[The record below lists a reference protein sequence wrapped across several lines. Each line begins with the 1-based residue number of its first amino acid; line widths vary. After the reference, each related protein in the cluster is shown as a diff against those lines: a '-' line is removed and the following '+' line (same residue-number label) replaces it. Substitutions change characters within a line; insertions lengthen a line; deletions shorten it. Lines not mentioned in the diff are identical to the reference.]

1 MFEFI
6 KKIAENPMATFAIA
20 FSLFMLYM
28 TFAFT
33 FLIE

>member
-20 FSLFMLYM
+20 FSVFMMYIM
-28 TFAFT
+28 IAFM
-33 FLIE
+33 FLT